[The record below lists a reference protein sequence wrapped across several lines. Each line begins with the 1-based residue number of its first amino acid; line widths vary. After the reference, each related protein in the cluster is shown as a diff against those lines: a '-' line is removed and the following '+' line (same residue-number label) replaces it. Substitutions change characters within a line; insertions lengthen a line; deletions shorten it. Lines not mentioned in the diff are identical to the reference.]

1 VVGGPDVTS
10 SPHLY
15 RTADFQVLGEAEDV
29 IHDFVAAWEAGQRA
43 GVFQAEKFK
52 IDVTRSPIPRFDLL
66 KLDHYLYVGVQ
77 YSRGC
82 PFTCEFC
89 DIIELYGRVPRAKTT
104 PQILAELE
112 KLYQLGYR
120 GHVDFVDDNLI
131 GNKKA
136 LKLFLPELRVWLE
149 AHDYPFE
156 FSTEAS
162 INLADDSELLELM
175 KQANFFA
182 VFVGIESP
190 DPETLIAMK
199 KKQNTRRDIAASIHK
214 IYAAGIFVTA
224 GFIVGFDTEK
234 VAIAKAMA
242 DFIEES
248 AIPVCMVGLLY
259 ALPNTQLTRRLATE
273 GRLHEGHDLMRDGGD
288 QCTLGINFDPKR
300 PMRDIL
306 SDYKDIL
313 ERVYDPAAYAGRL
326 TRLAALLNRSGR
338 REEAPNNNVDSRLA
352 SIETVHRIINAV
364 PGTRDV
370 FWQAFVGCAKTNPA
384 ALRYIVMLMAMYI
397 HLGPFARRVIA
408 EIDRRIAA
416 EDVVSPAT
424 VPAADY
430 KAPASAVM

>member
-1 VVGGPDVTS
+1 
-10 SPHLY
+10 
-15 RTADFQVLGEAEDV
+15 
-29 IHDFVAAWEAGQRA
+29 
-43 GVFQAEKFK
+43 
-52 IDVTRSPIPRFDLL
+52 
-66 KLDHYLYVGVQ
+66 
-77 YSRGC
+77 
-82 PFTCEFC
+82 
-89 DIIELYGRVPRAKTT
+89 
-104 PQILAELE
+104 
-112 KLYQLGYR
+112 
-120 GHVDFVDDNLI
+120 
-131 GNKKA
+131 
-136 LKLFLPELRVWLE
+136 
-149 AHDYPFE
+149 
-156 FSTEAS
+156 
-162 INLADDSELLELM
+162 M

-190 DPETLIAMK
+190 DPDTLIAMK

-234 VAIAKAMA
+234 AAIAKAMA

-306 SDYKDIL
+306 SDYKNIL

-424 VPAADY
+424 VPAAY